1 MPTTDTLSDTLF
13 EDTLW
18 DDDARARKTDP
29 DTSHEAA
36 DSNKNRRLVE
46 DTVFA
51 RLLTHPSTDQ
61 ELTDWYGSTPGLPMA
76 HVDSPRKRRSD
87 LTKAGKVVA
96 TNVKRTNP
104 NGGRAMTVWA
114 VAVAS

>member
-13 EDTLW
+13 DLAIG
-18 DDDARARKTDP
+18 DDEPRARATDL
-29 DTSHEAA
+29 DTSHAAA
-36 DSNKNRRLVE
+36 DSNTNKRIVE

-61 ELTDWYGSTPGLPMA
+61 ELTDWYAKTPGLPMA
-76 HVDSPRKRRSD
+76 HHDSPRKRRSD
-87 LTKAGKVVA
+87 LAKSGKVIA
-96 TNVKRTNP
+96 TTVKRANP